1 MGEEEQAIPVGNE
14 ALRRAAKKKKKGCRA
29 DARYF
34 GWFVWKKFNSV
45 SYKYVKV
52 LSKIKVL
59 KQYLLIWCF
68 VSPSITII
76 SFVRCQFSDLFSM
89 ETCFWKTLHADI
101 FFKRQSQS
109 KKILSLHHNH
119 LYIYFI
125 TAQYSN
131 YIAFEIRINH
141 LHLDYI
147 MPSSKN
153 KFVGATNLYKE
164 LGIMMDIVELR
175 GVSTNLIDASNLSH
189 NYK

>member
-76 SFVRCQFSDLFSM
+76 SFVRCQFSNLFSV
-89 ETCFWKTLHADI
+89 ETCFWKTLRAKI
-101 FFKRQSQS
+101 FLKTKPI
-109 KKILSLHHNH
+109 KKILSLHHKHNC
-119 LYIYFI
+119 IYFI
-125 TAQYSN
+125 FDHVFLFINTCWYNYS
-131 YIAFEIRINH
+131 FEKWLFCCGIEASRISCSQRI
-141 LHLDYI
+141 LHAADHALARRW
-147 MPSSKN
+147 M
-153 KFVGATNLYKE
+153 ANL
-164 LGIMMDIVELR
+164 LR
-175 GVSTNLIDASNLSH
+175 
-189 NYK
+189 